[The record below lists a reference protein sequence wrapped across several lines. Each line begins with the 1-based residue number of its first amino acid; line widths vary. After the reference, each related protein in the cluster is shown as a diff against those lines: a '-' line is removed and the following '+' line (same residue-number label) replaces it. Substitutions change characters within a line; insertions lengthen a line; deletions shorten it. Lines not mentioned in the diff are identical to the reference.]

1 MFSYSKQRS
10 DKTLNNRATIVTEN
24 LLQERMVVDYPTQCN
39 NYKESIIQDK
49 KIHPSLMVS

>member
-39 NYKESIIQDK
+39 NYKESIQDK